1 MSGPPQSL
9 LITGASS
16 GIGLEIAHLAA
27 ADRHDLVLVARR
39 EETLRR
45 SRLKNVLQT
54 LRCVA

>member
-1 MSGPPQSL
+1 MQTT
-9 LITGASS
+9 LIVGASS

-45 SRLKNVLQT
+45 RRLKNVLQT

>member
-1 MSGPPQSL
+1 MQTT
-9 LITGASS
+9 LIVGASS
-16 GIGLEIAHLAA
+16 GIGLEIARLAA

-45 SRLKNVLQT
+45 RRLKNVVQT